1 MNELRNSVFGVLM
14 MLLFGNVQLFA
25 QDFKFEPDTTFHFDF
40 DFELSEAVAADSL
53 LAFFEGDSISL
64 DLPDANYVPKV
75 HMDVVADRIACL
87 NTIIPLTVNKTVCG
101 FIQFFL
107 VRKRN
112 YTQTMLERQDYYFPL
127 FEKYLA
133 KYNMPD
139 ELKYLSVVES
149 GLKYDAK
156 SRTGAMGLWQF
167 MPGTGKDFKMTIN
180 HLVDERMHI
189 EKATEGACRFLKI
202 LYNQFGDWELALAA
216 YNCGPGNVRKAIRN
230 SGGRTFW
237 EVYNHLPQET
247 RSYVPQFIAVVYA
260 MNFAGEHNLFADA
273 DSLLKPIAV
282 DTIRP
287 GKHISLTRLEKLLQ
301 VDSNVLRQ
309 LNPHLSK
316 NIYACNL
323 PYPLCIPAEKKAF
336 YLENQ
341 VVWED
346 SASIELPIAAVLTAS
361 STSGTWV
368 YHTVK
373 RNESLAS
380 IAHRYSNSP
389 SQIKKWNRL
398 KSSRVV
404 PVGKRLKV
412 QFEPDQQENLTAEA
426 KKSRPATVLPECQ
439 VPPIAKAFYVVGKNE
454 GLFAIGKKLNVSKAE
469 IMVWNRL
476 TSENL
481 VEGQSLIIEKRVEII
496 DQAISKSNSES
507 PLVSKPKKEKPEMI
521 DSTQTA
527 TSSEPVI
534 TDQVTMHKVA
544 KGEGLFTIAR
554 KHGVAT
560 KDIIVWN
567 NLENEHLKAGQT
579 LVLKHVSKKI
589 VTELVQINKSRSK
602 TSANQSS
609 QALKFYRVQ
618 KGDTIY
624 SITKKYAISARE
636 LIKKNNLK
644 SKVLKPGQKLIVS

>member
-1 MNELRNSVFGVLM
+1 MKGVKNSVLGFLMVL
-14 MLLFGNVQLFA
+14 LLGNTSLFA
-25 QDFKFEPDTTFHFDF
+25 QDLKFEPDTTFHLDF
-40 DFELSEAVAADSL
+40 DFELSEALAADSL
-53 LAFFEGDSISL
+53 IAFFEGDSISL
-64 DLPDANYVPKV
+64 DLPDANYIPKV
-75 HMDVVADRIACL
+75 HMDVVADRISCM
-87 NTIIPLTVNKTVCG
+87 NTQIPLTINKTVCG

-112 YTQTMLERQDYYFPL
+112 YTQTMLEREGYYFPI

-133 KYNMPD
+133 KYNLPD

-167 MPGTGKDFKMTIN
+167 MPGTGKDFRMSIN

-189 EKATEGACRFLKI
+189 EKATDGACRFLKI

-247 RSYVPQFIAVVYA
+247 RSYVPQFTAVVYS
-260 MNFAGEHNLFADA
+260 MKFAAEHNLYADA
-273 DSLLKPIAV
+273 DSLMRPIEV

-287 GKHISLTRLEKLLQ
+287 GKHLDLARLEKLLQ

-323 PYPLCIPAEKKAF
+323 PYPLCIPAEKKTY

-346 SASIELPIAAVLTAS
+346 SASTVLPVAPTLTAS
-361 STSGTWV
+361 SSSGTWV

-373 RNESLAS
+373 KRESLAM
-380 IAHRYSNSP
+380 IAGRYNSSP

-398 KSSRVV
+398 KRSAFV
-404 PVGKRLKV
+404 PAGRRLKV
-412 QFEPDQQENLTAEA
+412 QFEPGKQEIQIAQV
-426 KKSRPATVLPECQ
+426 KKPTQ
-439 VPPIAKAFYVVGKNE
+439 VTFFPDSQVQLMVKPPYIVGKNE
-454 GLFAIGKKLNVSKAE
+454 GLYAIGRKFEVSKDDL
-469 IMVWNRL
+469 MVWNYL
-476 TSENL
+476 SSENL
-481 VEGQSLIIEKRVEII
+481 YEGQSLVVDKPIEKVA
-496 DQAISKSNSES
+496 Q
-507 PLVSKPKKEKPEMI
+507 SKPTIESHLVLKPMKDKPEKVDTSLSI
-521 DSTQTA
+521 VDAESETA
-527 TSSEPVI
+527 YKVS
-534 TDQVTMHKVA
+534 MHTVR
-544 KGEGLFTIAR
+544 KGEGLFSISK
-554 KHGVAT
+554 KHGVST
-560 KDIIVWN
+560 KDIMVWN
-567 NLENEHLKAGQT
+567 NLQTEHLKVGQI
-579 LVLKHVSKKI
+579 LVVKHNARKLATEVVFVEKPETHSKS
-589 VTELVQINKSRSK
+589 TQPSE
-602 TSANQSS
+602 
-609 QALKFYRVQ
+609 ALKFYQVQ

-624 SITKKYAISARE
+624 SITRKYDISAKE